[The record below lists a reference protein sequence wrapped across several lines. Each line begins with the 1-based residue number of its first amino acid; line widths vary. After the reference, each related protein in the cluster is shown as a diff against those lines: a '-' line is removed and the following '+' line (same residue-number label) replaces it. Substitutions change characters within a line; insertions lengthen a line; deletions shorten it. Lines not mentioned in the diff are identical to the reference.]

1 MLLYNPEREIDDF
14 NLPINS
20 EDNMLTGFN
29 FQHIIDCYNASV
41 KVKTPRTLKAFIQA
55 ELDMKVSEM
64 WESFSLCKEEMFKQC
79 GIEVKKN
86 E

>member
-1 MLLYNPEREIDDF
+1 MLLYDPKSEMDIF